1 MNPTIHNP
9 KSEKTTRIRGY
20 PYPYP
25 QYKPQILYSR
35 FFVSE
40 KYKLKKTNANGE
52 EDPKQR
58 NPSKAFLE
66 REQTEE
72 EKKLDGVKEIWG
84 FVWKRK
90 ERKESIYRGKLGR
103 GRRALEVETQTVCAL
118 SDSSHVWD
126 STWRFHAP
134 PPRHVFVAFRPAIFG
149 DNARNPLLGMAR
161 PTQID
166 MAFRGSHKELSKAIG
181 L

>member
-72 EKKLDGVKEIWG
+72 EKKFGRCEGDMRICVKKKG
-84 FVWKRK
+84 T
-90 ERKESIYRGKLGR
+90 EREYL
-103 GRRALEVETQTVCAL
+103 
-118 SDSSHVWD
+118 
-126 STWRFHAP
+126 
-134 PPRHVFVAFRPAIFG
+134 
-149 DNARNPLLGMAR
+149 
-161 PTQID
+161 
-166 MAFRGSHKELSKAIG
+166 
-181 L
+181 